1 MPADMMHLYAGVSR
15 GGTTG
20 GSRIYI
26 YTQTDR
32 HTHRLLTAN
41 AGSVPTATS
50 TMLGVVKIGSGL
62 SVIADGTLSYTLP
75 IASNGILGGVKPDV
89 DSIIVNPSTGL
100 IRSLILYHYLLFLS
114 VPIYLLI
121 LQSPLLIN

>member
-1 MPADMMHLYAGVSR
+1 
-15 GGTTG
+15 
-20 GSRIYI
+20 
-26 YTQTDR
+26 
-32 HTHRLLTAN
+32 
-41 AGSVPTATS
+41 
-50 TMLGVVKIGSGL
+50 MLGVVKIGSGL